1 VTGEALPP
9 AVATRL
15 EKVAVDNGFDLD
27 LGRVGPWLCFGS
39 TQAPLRV
46 WLTAPDDLLCV
57 AALSMA
63 HVATGL
69 EEFGDPVG
77 APLPDGAAAA
87 SAVAGFVELHR
98 LVRRAFQL
106 SRTLPDAL
114 LHRFETQT
122 AGLPRATEVER
133 LVVQRVGQ
141 EVFRQGLLEYW
152 QGRCAV
158 TGLAIPELL
167 RASHI
172 KPWAACETDAERL
185 DVFNGLLLA
194 PHLDAAFDSGLITI
208 RHTGDVLVSPR
219 LEQADQQALGLD
231 RPLRISAL
239 TAAHQAYLGYHREV
253 IYRSM
258 GGASVLLGP
267 GPT

>member
-1 VTGEALPP
+1 VAVTGGALPP

-15 EKVAVDNGFDLD
+15 EKVAVDNGFDAD
-27 LGRVGPWLCFGS
+27 LGRTGQWLCFGS
-39 TQAPLRV
+39 TQAPLRI

-57 AALSMA
+57 AAFSMA
-63 HVATGL
+63 HLATGL
-69 EEFGDPVG
+69 EEFGEPVD

-87 SAVAGFVELHR
+87 RAVAGFAELHR

-114 LHRFETQT
+114 LQRFELQT

-158 TGLAIPELL
+158 TGLAIPEVL

-172 KPWAACETDAERL
+172 KPWAACATDAERL
-185 DVFNGLLLA
+185 DVFNGLLLS
-194 PHLDAAFDSGLITI
+194 PNLDAAFDRGLIT
-208 RHTGDVLVSPR
+208 VSGEGEVIVSQHLCEKDR
-219 LEQADQQALGLD
+219 RALGLGV
-231 RPLRISAL
+231 PLAVKGL
-239 TAAHQAYLGYHREV
+239 TLGHEAYLSFHRAQLF
-253 IYRSM
+253 RC
-258 GGASVLLGP
+258 
-267 GPT
+267 

>member
-27 LGRVGPWLCFGS
+27 LGRVGQWLYFGS
-39 TQAPLRV
+39 TQAPLRI

-57 AALSMA
+57 AALSMG

-77 APLPDGAAAA
+77 APLPGGAAAA
-87 SAVAGFVELHR
+87 RAVAGFAELHR

-114 LHRFETQT
+114 LQRFELQT

-141 EVFRQGLLEYW
+141 EIFRQGLLEYW

-158 TGLAIPELL
+158 TGLVIPELL

-185 DVFNGLLLA
+185 DVFNGLLLS
-194 PHLDAAFDSGLITI
+194 PNLDAAFDRGFITI
-208 RHTGDVLVSPR
+208 SAKGDVVVSQNLRENDR
-219 LEQADQQALGLD
+219 LALGLAVS
-231 RPLRISAL
+231 LAVKGLTSAHE
-239 TAAHQAYLGYHREV
+239 TYLPFHRSHV
-253 IYRSM
+253 FRS
-258 GGASVLLGP
+258 
-267 GPT
+267 